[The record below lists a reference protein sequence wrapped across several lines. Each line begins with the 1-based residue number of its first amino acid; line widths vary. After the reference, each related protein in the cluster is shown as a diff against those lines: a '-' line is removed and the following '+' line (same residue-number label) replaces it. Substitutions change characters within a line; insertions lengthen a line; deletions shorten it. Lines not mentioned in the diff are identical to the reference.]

1 MIKVNQDDYAY
12 AVGLIRAK
20 EIKLL
25 DSDRLNRMIEAPN
38 AADAFKVLTEAEYGY
53 GNTENFYSFEQ
64 ALAEEMKKTYALLA
78 EIAPVSEV
86 VEAFKRKY
94 DYFNVKVLLKAEFS
108 GQETPQILTDTGI
121 FGIEQIKRIIRER
134 DYNELSPIMIQA
146 INDTYDTFSRMRDP
160 QAVDLIMDNASYAQ
174 FVNDLNE
181 FDSPFLHELAR
192 IIIDITNI
200 KMYIR
205 ARNMNK
211 SWDFIGKLLLKGGEL
226 SEEFYFTEF
235 DKSDEAFVDDLRQTR
250 YGDTVKRGWE
260 LYTEKKNISGLEK
273 LLDDF
278 LMRYIRQSKLITMG
292 VEPFIAYLFA
302 KETEIR
308 NVRIIMTGK
317 INRLNDDL
325 IRERLRL
332 GYV

>member
-1 MIKVNQDDYAY
+1 MIKIKQDDYAY

-25 DSDRLNRMIEAPN
+25 DGDRLNRMIEAQG
-38 AADAFKVLTEAEYGY
+38 AAEAFKVLAEAEYGY
-53 GNTENFYSFEQ
+53 GNTENFHSFEQ
-64 ALAEEMKKTYALLA
+64 VLAEEMKKTYDLLA
-78 EIAPVSEV
+78 EISPVPEV
-86 VEAFKRKY
+86 VDAFKKKH
-94 DYFNVKVLLKAEFS
+94 DYFNIKVLLKAEFS
-108 GQETPQILTDTGI
+108 GQEPPQILVDTGV
-121 FGIEQIKRIIRER
+121 FGVEQIKRIIRER
-134 DYNELSPIMIQA
+134 DYSELTPIMMQA
-146 INDTYDTFSRMRDP
+146 IADTYDAFSRMRDP
-160 QAVDLIMDNASYAQ
+160 QAVDLIIDKASYDQ

-205 ARNMNK
+205 ARSLNK
-211 SWDFIGKLLLKGGEL
+211 SWDFIGKLLLKGGEI
-226 SEEFYFTEF
+226 SEEFYFAGF
-235 DKSDEAFVDDLRQTR
+235 DKPVEAFVDDLRRTK

-260 LYTEKKNISGLEK
+260 LYTAKKNISGLEK

-278 LMRYIRQSKLITMG
+278 LMSYIRRSKLITMG

-317 INRLNDDL
+317 INGLNDDL

>member
-1 MIKVNQDDYAY
+1 MTKINRDDYAY
-12 AVGLIRAK
+12 AAGLIRAK
-20 EIKLL
+20 EIRLL
-25 DSDRLNRMIEAPN
+25 DSDRLNRMIEAPD
-38 AADAFKVLTEAEYGY
+38 AAEAFKVLTEAEYGY

-64 ALAEEMKKTYALLA
+64 VLAEEMKKTYDLLA
-78 EIAPVSEV
+78 EIAPVPEV
-86 VEAFKRKY
+86 VDAFKRKY
-94 DYFNVKVLLKAEFS
+94 DYFNIKVLLKAEFS
-108 GQETPQILTDTGI
+108 GQEPPQILMDTGV
-121 FGIEQIKRIIRER
+121 FGAEQIKRIIRER
-134 DYNELSPIMIQA
+134 DYNDLSPVMIQA
-146 INDTYDTFSRMRDP
+146 ITDTYDAFSRMRDP
-160 QAVDLIMDNASYAQ
+160 QAVDLIIDKASYDQ

-181 FDSPFLHELAR
+181 FDSPFLNELAR

-205 ARNMNK
+205 ARGLNK
-211 SWDFIGKLLLKGGEL
+211 SWDFIRKLLLKGGEI

-235 DKSDEAFVDDLRQTR
+235 DKPIEAFVDDLRQTK
-250 YGDTVKRGWE
+250 YGDMVKRGWE
-260 LYTEKKNISGLEK
+260 MYIAKKNISGLEK

-278 LMRYIRQSKLITMG
+278 LMRYIRRAKLITMG

-317 INRLNDDL
+317 INGLNDDL

>member
-1 MIKVNQDDYAY
+1 MI
-12 AVGLIRAK
+12 
-20 EIKLL
+20 
-25 DSDRLNRMIEAPN
+25 
-38 AADAFKVLTEAEYGY
+38 
-53 GNTENFYSFEQ
+53 
-64 ALAEEMKKTYALLA
+64 
-78 EIAPVSEV
+78 
-86 VEAFKRKY
+86 
-94 DYFNVKVLLKAEFS
+94 LK
-108 GQETPQILTDTGI
+108 
-121 FGIEQIKRIIRER
+121 
-134 DYNELSPIMIQA
+134 
-146 INDTYDTFSRMRDP
+146 
-160 QAVDLIMDNASYAQ
+160 
-174 FVNDLNE
+174 
-181 FDSPFLHELAR
+181 FDSPFLHELSR

-205 ARNMNK
+205 ARSMNK
-211 SWDFIGKLLLKGGEL
+211 SWVLSESFIKGGEL
-226 SEEFYFTEF
+226 NEEFYFTEF
-235 DKSDEAFVDDLRQTR
+235 DKSVEAFVDLRQTR

>member
-1 MIKVNQDDYAY
+1 MIKINQEEYAY

-38 AADAFKVLTEAEYGY
+38 AAEAFKVLTEAEYGY
-53 GNTENFYSFEQ
+53 GNTENYNSFEQ
-64 ALAEEMKKTYALLA
+64 VLAEEIKKTYALLA
-78 EIAPVSEV
+78 EIAPMPEV
-86 VEAFKRKY
+86 VDAFKRKY

-108 GQETPQILTDTGI
+108 GQEPPQILTDTGV
-121 FGIEQIKRIIRER
+121 FGAEQIKRIIRER
-134 DYNELSPIMIQA
+134 DYSELSPVMIQA
-146 INDTYDTFSRMRDP
+146 ITDTYENFSRMRDP
-160 QAVDLIMDNASYAQ
+160 QAVDLIIDKASYAQ
-174 FVNDLNE
+174 YVDDLNE
-181 FDSPFLHELAR
+181 FDSPFLHELVR

-205 ARNMNK
+205 ARGLNK
-211 SWDFIGKLLLKGGEL
+211 SWDFIGKLLLKGGEI

-235 DKSDEAFVDDLRQTR
+235 DKPVEAFVDDLHQTK
-250 YGDTVKRGWE
+250 YGDAVKRGWE
-260 LYTEKKNISGLEK
+260 LYTAKKNTSGLEK

-278 LMRYIRQSKLITMG
+278 LMRYVRSSKLITMG

-317 INRLNDDL
+317 INGLNEDL